1 MRELLQRKNGR
12 FALVVLIGL
21 GCCGAGL
28 PAAAQTTPYTPEPAL
43 VALGKSMWKDQ
54 VPCREC
60 HGAMGNGIPDIPQQP
75 SGANFRTTTL
85 SPEDLAT
92 TIKCGRPGTE
102 MPHFDPKAYTD
113 TRCYGSTAADM
124 GTNVPPV
131 GMSLSDRQVN
141 ALVAFIEAT
150 FVGKGD
156 PTFEQCVAFWG
167 EGASTCARYP
177 HAAK

>member
-1 MRELLQRKNGR
+1 MRALLGR
-12 FALVVLIGL
+12 MNCRFGLAALIGL
-21 GCCGAGL
+21 VCFGFSL
-28 PAAAQTTPYTPEPAL
+28 PASAQTPPYTPEPAL
-43 VALGKSMWKDQ
+43 VALGKTMWKDQ

-177 HAAK
+177 HATK